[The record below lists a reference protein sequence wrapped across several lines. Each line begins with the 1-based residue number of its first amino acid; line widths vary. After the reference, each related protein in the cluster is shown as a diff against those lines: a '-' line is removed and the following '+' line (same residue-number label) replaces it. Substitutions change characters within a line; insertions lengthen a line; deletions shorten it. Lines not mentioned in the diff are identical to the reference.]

1 MLQSRMKARSIGKA
15 AVAMV
20 VLCGDLKNRFK
31 DLSMN
36 AFEGHQNDS
45 YGGYSQEAG

>member
-1 MLQSRMKARSIGKA
+1 MLHSRMKVRSIGKF

-20 VLCGDLKNRFK
+20 VLCGDFKNRFK

-36 AFEGHQNDS
+36 AFGGPQSDA
-45 YGGYSQEAG
+45 YGR